1 MAKARRKFK
10 SRTKQPFLFDIDGAE
25 FETTR
30 RISGA
35 MFVDFIRMLQG
46 IQGSRNG
53 AGPDLDMLTELGATI
68 HDMFASVMDPEEF
81 DRFWKWA
88 RSPDGCDFETLVEV
102 LSEMVA
108 DDTDRPTKRPSPSGR
123 GPRRTGATSTED

>member
-10 SRTKQPFLFDIDGAE
+10 SRTKQPFLFEIDGAD

-35 MFVDFIRMLQG
+35 MFVDFIRL
-46 IQGSRNG
+46 IQSMKDGGRSIDDV
-53 AGPDLDMLTELGATI
+53 AELGASI
-68 HDMFASVMDPEEF
+68 HDMFASVMEVEEF

-88 RSPDGCDFETLVEV
+88 RSPEGCDFETLVEV

-108 DDTDRPTKRPSPSGR
+108 DDSDRPTRRPSSSGR
-123 GPRRTGATSTED
+123 GPRNTGPTSTED